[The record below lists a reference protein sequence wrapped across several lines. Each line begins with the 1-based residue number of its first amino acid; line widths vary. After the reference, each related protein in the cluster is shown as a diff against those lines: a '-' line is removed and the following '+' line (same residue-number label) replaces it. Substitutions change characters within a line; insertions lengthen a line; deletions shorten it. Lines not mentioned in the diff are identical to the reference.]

1 MSQRRAKHHPKL
13 GSTDVRYNGRTVRL
27 DVFINTD
34 DSLEEVAERVKR
46 AAQGPKFNMV
56 IVGAGF
62 VEDKDVIGKLWTSV
76 ADAVKKQVDS
86 DN

>member
-13 GSTDVRYNGRTVRL
+13 GETDVRYSGRTVRL

-34 DSLEEVAERVKR
+34 DSLEEVALRVKR

-56 IVGAGF
+56 IVAAGF
-62 VEDKDVIGKLWTSV
+62 VEDKTVIEKLWASV
-76 ADAVKKQVDS
+76 ADAAKKQVDS
-86 DN
+86 EN